1 MLDCPDCGGSYRVVT
16 SSPASNTIREYY
28 CECKVCGIR
37 FLQYAVLESFIFEN
51 SKSKPPSKQLQPH
64 IAKKRDVML
73 RLISPKQKC
82 ERPAMRFL

>member
-16 SSPASNTIREYY
+16 SSPTSNTLREYY

-37 FLQYAVLESFIFEN
+37 FLQYAVLENFIVEN
-51 SKSKPPSKQLQPH
+51 TASQPPSKQLQPH

-73 RLISPKQKC
+73 RLLSPKPKD
-82 ERPAMRFL
+82 EIPAMRFL